1 MSHGG
6 AAWSWPLVAA
16 LLAAAAAYAIAA
28 VAVRRRG
35 GWWPVTRA
43 ACWYAGTTAALAALA
58 GPVAEAAMHDF
69 TAHMAGHLLLGMAAP
84 VLLVLGAPVTLAL
97 RALPVGR
104 ARAVSRLL
112 ARRPVRLLTHPVT
125 AAVLDAG
132 GLWVLYTTGLH
143 RAMGEHASVY
153 LVVQCHIL
161 AAGYLFTAAV
171 IGVDPDP
178 RRPGRGVRAAVLVA
192 FLAAHGILAKHL
204 YARPPAGMPGH
215 AAQLMYY
222 GGDLIHLVVIV
233 VFCAQW
239 YAATDPDRRTAVV
252 RPRIPAARPPR
263 PPWRL
268 PADL

>member
-6 AAWSWPLVAA
+6 AAWSWPLMVA
-16 LLAAAAAYAIAA
+16 LSAAAAAYAVAV

-35 GWWPVTRA
+35 GWWPVWRA
-43 ACWYAGTTAALAALA
+43 VCWYAGTTTALAALI
-58 GPVAEAAMHDF
+58 GPVAEA
-69 TAHMAGHLLLGMAAP
+69 HMTGHLLLGMAAP
-84 VLLVLGAPVTLAL
+84 VLLVLAAPATLLL
-97 RALPVGR
+97 RALPVGP
-104 ARAVSRLL
+104 ARAVSHLL
-112 ARRPVRLLTHPVT
+112 ARRPVRFLTHPLT

-143 RAMGEHASVY
+143 QAAGEHAFLY

-178 RRPGRGVRAAVLVA
+178 RRPGRGFRAAVLIA

-204 YARPPAGMPGH
+204 YAHPPAGMPGS

-222 GGDLIHLVVIV
+222 GGDLIHVVVIV
-233 VFCAQW
+233 VFCGQW
-239 YAATDPDRRTAVV
+239 YAATDPDRRTRALTPRV
-252 RPRIPAARPPR
+252 RTTRPAR

-268 PADL
+268 PAEFR